1 MPITRASCQIAVLA
15 KIDLQG
21 SRADAYGVH
30 VADLSNSSSIPHGKD
45 GAAGALHLQEL
56 ICLQR
61 LPVLLS
67 PCTTTHHQSTGCQLS
82 LNWMSVN

>member
-1 MPITRASCQIAVLA
+1 MPIMRASCHIAALA
-15 KIDLQG
+15 KLDLKG
-21 SRADAYGVH
+21 SSAE
-30 VADLSNSSSIPHGKD
+30 ADLSNSGSVPHGKD
-45 GAAGALHLQEL
+45 GAPSALHLQEL